1 MNDHMEK
8 DDLLYI
14 CKGED
19 WYNNDNVI
27 YFKGNV
33 SGEEIN
39 FDFCG
44 YSEDEVLSG
53 LGYFIER
60 IIRDFERL
68 DKEAMN
74 IIKEKHKDEDTNI
87 LKLSDICF
95 DKSECYDCFGM
106 CYYACESPEG
116 KLYLIVKFDEE
127 FHADE
132 DIVYEVY

>member
-1 MNDHMEK
+1 MKKE
-8 DDLLYI
+8 DLLYI

-33 SGEEIN
+33 SGKEIN

-68 DKEAMN
+68 DNKARD
-74 IIKEKHKDEDTNI
+74 IIKEKNKDEDTNM

-95 DKSECYDCFGM
+95 DKSECCDCFGM

-116 KLYLIVKFDEE
+116 KLYLIVKFNDK
-127 FHADE
+127 FQADE

>member
-1 MNDHMEK
+1 MNNHMEK
-8 DDLLYI
+8 EDLLYI

-27 YFKGNV
+27 YFKGNI
-33 SGEEIN
+33 SGKEIN

-68 DKEAMN
+68 DNKARD

-87 LKLSDICF
+87 LKLSDIYF
-95 DKSECYDCFGM
+95 DKSGCYDCFGM

-116 KLYLIVKFDEE
+116 KLYLIVKFNDK
-127 FHADE
+127 FQADE

>member
-1 MNDHMEK
+1 MEK
-8 DDLLYI
+8 EDLLYI

-27 YFKGNV
+27 YFKGNI
-33 SGEEIN
+33 SGKEIN

-68 DKEAMN
+68 DNKARD
-74 IIKEKHKDEDTNI
+74 IIKEKHKDEDTDI
-87 LKLSDICF
+87 LKPSDICF

-106 CYYACESPEG
+106 SYYACESPEG
-116 KLYLIVKFDEE
+116 KLYLIVKFNDK
-127 FHADE
+127 FQADE
-132 DIVYEVY
+132 DIVYELY

>member
-1 MNDHMEK
+1 MKKE
-8 DDLLYI
+8 DLLYI
-14 CKGED
+14 CKGRD

-27 YFKGNV
+27 YFKGNI
-33 SGEEIN
+33 SGKEIN

-44 YSEDEVLSG
+44 YSEDEVLSV

-68 DKEAMN
+68 DNKARD
-74 IIKEKHKDEDTNI
+74 IIKEKHKDEDINI
-87 LKLSDICF
+87 LKLSDIYF

-106 CYYACESPEG
+106 GYYAGGYKTG

-127 FHADE
+127 FQADK

>member
-1 MNDHMEK
+1 MKNHMKKEG
-8 DDLLYI
+8 LLYI
-14 CKGED
+14 CKGRD

-27 YFKGNV
+27 YFKGNI
-33 SGEEIN
+33 SGKEIN

-68 DKEAMN
+68 DNKAMN
-74 IIKEKHKDEDTNI
+74 IIKEKHKDEDTDI

-95 DKSECYDCFGM
+95 DKSGCYDCFGM
-106 CYYACESPEG
+106 SYYACESPEG
-116 KLYLIVKFDEE
+116 KLYLIVKFNDK
-127 FHADE
+127 FQADK
-132 DIVYEVY
+132 DIVYELY